1 MQTEFHY
8 EPANANDTTAQSF
21 LTEFLTTGD
30 TLDLTITG
38 DSSSSP
44 FASLEEALE
53 GIKIATSLT
62 GINFPT
68 LLTHINVFIT
78 VDTLLE

>member
-8 EPANANDTTAQSF
+8 EPTNANDTTAQSF
-21 LTEFLTTGD
+21 LTESSTTGD

-38 DSSSSP
+38 DLSSSP

-62 GINFPT
+62 GINLPT
-68 LLTHINVFIT
+68 LLTYIDVFIT
-78 VDTLLE
+78 VGTLFE